1 METSEKSKPSNFV
14 ENNGGNGHFEK
25 IVYSFFLNLSENI
38 MRMSVFISGK
48 PIKALSL
55 FDDLVDKMNETS
67 EKLLK
72 FDKNK
77 VLIKSFFVLNPRK
90 VFSLPKAFC

>member
-1 METSEKSKPSNFV
+1 MENSEKTKPSNFV
-14 ENNGGNGHFEK
+14 ENKVRNEHFEK

-38 MRMSVFISGK
+38 MRMSIFISGK
-48 PIKALSL
+48 PIKTLSL

-72 FDKNK
+72 FNKNK